1 MAGGF
6 SILGRVQGRQPNRR
20 GESLTPRQKRV
31 FIAVC
36 AVLFVLAAGASIWGV
51 TDPGSYGR
59 SQHGCVNVT
68 EPSSTGGAIL
78 HQCGDAARTLCR
90 GAFAH
95 QDRLSL
101 LARPHCRQAGLAP
114 GS

>member
-1 MAGGF
+1 
-6 SILGRVQGRQPNRR
+6 VQGRQPNRH
-20 GESLTPRQKRV
+20 GESLTPRQKRA

-36 AVLFVLAAGASIWGV
+36 AVLFVLVAGASIWGV

-68 EPSSTGGAIL
+68 EPSTTGGAVL
-78 HQCGDAARTLCR
+78 HECGDAARTLCR

-95 QDRLSL
+95 GDRLSL
-101 LARPHCRQAGLAP
+101 LARPQCRQAGLAP
-114 GS
+114 GG

>member
-1 MAGGF
+1 ME
-6 SILGRVQGRQPNRR
+6 GRQPNRR
-20 GESLTPRQKRV
+20 GVSDSPRQKRV

-36 AVLFVLAAGASIWGV
+36 AVLFVLVAGASIWGV

-78 HQCGDAARTLCR
+78 HECGGAARSLCR
-90 GAFAH
+90 TAFARH
-95 QDRLSL
+95 DRLSL
-101 LARPHCRQAGLAP
+101 LARP
-114 GS
+114 